1 MSKYR
6 NKKVNVDGIWFDSI
20 KEARR
25 YGELK
30 LLEKGGYISDL
41 KLQVP
46 YELLPNQK
54 DIDGKVIERKVRY
67 IADFVYRDKN
77 GQEVVEDAKS
87 KATKTEVYRLKKKL
101 MLDKYGIRIKEV

>member
-20 KEARR
+20 RESRR

-41 KLQVP
+41 RLQVP
-46 YELLPNQK
+46 YELIPNQK
-54 DIDGKVIERKVRY
+54 VDGRVVERKVRY
-67 IADFVYRDKN
+67 IADFTYHDNVKN
-77 GQEVVEDAKS
+77 EDVVEDAKGYF
-87 KATKTEVYRLKKKL
+87 TEVYRLKKKL
-101 MLDKYGIRIKEV
+101 MMMVYGIQIKEV